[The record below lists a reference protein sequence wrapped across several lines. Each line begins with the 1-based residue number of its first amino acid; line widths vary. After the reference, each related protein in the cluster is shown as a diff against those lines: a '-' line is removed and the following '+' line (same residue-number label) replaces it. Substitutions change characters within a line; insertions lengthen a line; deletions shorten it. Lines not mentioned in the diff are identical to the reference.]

1 MTLKSKQSIISGDVG
16 DFFLGPLLI
25 SVDTF
30 VLLSRSLDD
39 LFVTEPKN
47 NRGGFWR
54 AEWGVKSA
62 GILLRARKGHR

>member
-1 MTLKSKQSIISGDVG
+1 MTLKSKQSIIAGDVG

-54 AEWGVKSA
+54 AEG
-62 GILLRARKGHR
+62 KGRGG

>member
-1 MTLKSKQSIISGDVG
+1 MTSKSKQPIIASDVG

-25 SVDTF
+25 SVDTL

-47 NRGGFWR
+47 NRGGFGR
-54 AEWGVKSA
+54 AEFWGGV
-62 GILLRARKGHR
+62 G